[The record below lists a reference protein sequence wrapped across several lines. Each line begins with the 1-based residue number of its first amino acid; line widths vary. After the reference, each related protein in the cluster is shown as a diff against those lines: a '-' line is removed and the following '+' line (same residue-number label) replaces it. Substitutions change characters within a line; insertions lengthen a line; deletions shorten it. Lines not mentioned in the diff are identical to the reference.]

1 MLFTDPVFLFL
12 LLPLACVAFYT
23 ITPRFGYSA
32 GFGALLIISL
42 LFYYA
47 WGPFFFT
54 LLILSITANFTVACY
69 LLLAPDEKVLSRR
82 LALALGLLYNFATL
96 GWFKYRFLFDY
107 FNTNQGS
114 GFSVVNLAIPIGISF
129 YTFQQAT
136 FLLDAYGRERSVVA
150 YMGDMRSGW
159 GKLRGYIHHAFFVA
173 FFPHLVIGPIVY
185 LSEFQPQ
192 VEDPTFGRLRRRNLE
207 VGLAQIAI
215 GMFKK
220 VVIADNVGKLANHVF
235 DYYAGHGALPAQT
248 AAVGLTAISWAGA
261 IAYYAQLYF
270 DFSGYSDMAL
280 GTARLLGVRFPFNFY
295 SPLKAVGVID
305 FYRRWHITLTRV
317 ISRFLY
323 MPLSVQGA
331 RFAISRNL
339 PKLPARILSQWIPLL
354 LNFAIIGFWHGA
366 RATFLLFGVLQGI
379 WYIIETEIRS
389 TKAWKRWRKNSS
401 DALRGTLGRI
411 IFFILMVPCFALFRA
426 PDVQTFLK
434 LMHGMFMTFDVHL
447 HLHRISPKMLVA
459 GAVGG
464 ALLVVLIGFLPNSI
478 ELLRRYRP
486 GIRTYDTP
494 DYTPRPLKFAWRPDW
509 RWALFCGAIFCATL
523 YFISRQPPF
532 LYMGF

>member
-47 WGPFFFT
+47 WGVFYFV
-54 LLILSITANFTVACY
+54 LLIASITVNFLAACF
-69 LLLAPDEKVLSRR
+69 LLLTPEEKMGQRR
-82 LALALGLLYNFATL
+82 AALAFGLLYDFAML

-107 FNTNQGS
+107 FGATQS
-114 GFSVVNLAIPIGISF
+114 GYSVVNLAIPIGISF

-136 FLLDAYGRERSVVA
+136 FLLDAYAREKSVVA
-150 YMGDMRSGW
+150 YMGDMTTVW

-192 VEDPTFGRLRRRNLE
+192 VENPTFGRLRRRNLE

-220 VVIADNVGKLANHVF
+220 IVIADNIGKIANHVF
-235 DYYAGHGALPAQT
+235 DYYSGHAGLPPYT
-248 AAVGLTAISWAGA
+248 AALGITAVSWVGAV
-261 IAYYAQLYF
+261 AYYIQLYF

-295 SPLKAVGVID
+295 SPLKSVGIVD

-331 RFAISRNL
+331 RFAVKYNL
-339 PKLPARILSQWIPLL
+339 PKLPSRILSQWIPLL
-354 LNFAIIGFWHGA
+354 ANFAIIGFWHGA
-366 RATFLLFGVLQGI
+366 RGTFLVFGLLQGI
-379 WYIIETEIRS
+379 WYVAETEIRG
-389 TKAWKRWRKNSS
+389 TRAWKSWRKRSS
-401 DALRGTLGRI
+401 NALRATVGRV
-411 IFFILMVPCFALFRA
+411 IFFVLMVPCFALFRA
-426 PDVQTFLK
+426 PDLQTFFRLLK
-434 LMHGMFMTFDVHL
+434 GMFASPDIHVHIG
-447 HLHRISPKMLVA
+447 RISHKLLFT
-459 GAVGG
+459 GAIG
-464 ALLVVLIGFLPNSI
+464 AAMIVVLIGFLPNSI

-494 DYTPRPLKFAWRPDW
+494 DYTPCLLKFAWRPNW
-509 RWALFCGAIFCATL
+509 NWALFTGAIFCATL